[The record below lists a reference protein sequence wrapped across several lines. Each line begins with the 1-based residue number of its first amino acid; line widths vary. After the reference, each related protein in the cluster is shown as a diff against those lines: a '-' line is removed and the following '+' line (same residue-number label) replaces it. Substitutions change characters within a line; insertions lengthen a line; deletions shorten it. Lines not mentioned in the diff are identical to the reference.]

1 MGDGVRFTL
10 RALADALGATLDGD
24 PAAVVSGVAPL
35 ESAGPEDI
43 SFLTDSR
50 YLAAARA
57 SRAGAFLVPDG
68 APSLSAPVLRATAPR
83 LALIRLLRL
92 FHPEESVRPGIH
104 PRAAVAVEAYVD
116 PSASVGAFAVI
127 EANAVVRAGVQV
139 FPFVYVGAGAEIGED
154 ARLYPHVVVLDRV
167 RVGRRVIVHPGAV
180 LGADGFGYA
189 PDAGTYRK
197 IPQVGGVVIEDDVEI
212 GANTTIDRSTIGDT
226 VIRRGTKIDNL
237 VQIAHNVL
245 VGADSIIAAQAGVAG
260 SSRLGSGAMLGGQA
274 GVSDHVTL
282 GDGVVLAAGAAAIDD
297 IPEGGRY
304 LGFPARPAFEGKRI
318 WILEARLPELV
329 RRVRDLERRLEAIEQ
344 RTRESSPRDREP
356 R

>member
-1 MGDGVRFTL
+1 MGDGARFTL

-24 PAAVVSGVAPL
+24 PAVVVSGVAPL

-57 SRAGAFLVPDG
+57 SRAGAFLAPDG
-68 APSLSAPVLRATAPR
+68 APPLSAPVLRATAPR

-92 FHPEESVRPGIH
+92 FHPEESVHPGIH
-104 PRAAVAVEAYVD
+104 PRAAVAAEAYVD

-127 EANAVVRAGVQV
+127 EANAVVRAGVRV

-154 ARLYPHVVVLDRV
+154 TRLYPHVVVLDRV
-167 RVGRRVIVHPGAV
+167 RVGRRVIVHAGAV

-189 PDAGTYRK
+189 PDSGAYRK

-226 VIRRGTKIDNL
+226 VICRGTKIDNL

-245 VGADSIIAAQAGVAG
+245 VGADSIIAAQAGIAG
-260 SSRLGSGAMLGGQA
+260 SSRLGSGAVLGGQS

-282 GDGVVLAAGAAAIDD
+282 GADVALAAGAGAIAD
-297 IPEGGRY
+297 IPDSGRY
-304 LGFPARPAFEGKRI
+304 LGLPARPALQGKRI

-329 RRVRDLERRLEAIEQ
+329 RRVRDLERRLEAMEQ
-344 RTRESSPRDREP
+344 RTRESSPRDRES

>member
-50 YLAAARA
+50 HLAAARA

-68 APSLSAPVLRATAPR
+68 APPLSAPALRATAPR

-92 FHPEESVRPGIH
+92 FHPEESVPPGIH
-104 PRAAVAVEAYVD
+104 PRAAVAAEAYVD

-127 EANAVVRAGVQV
+127 EANAVVRAGVRV
-139 FPFVYVGAGAEIGED
+139 FPFVYVGAEAEIGED
-154 ARLYPHVVVLDRV
+154 TRLYPHVVVLDRV
-167 RVGRRVIVHPGAV
+167 RVGRRVIVHAGAV

-189 PDAGTYRK
+189 PDSGAYRK

-226 VIRRGTKIDNL
+226 VICRGTKVDNL

-245 VGADSIIAAQAGVAG
+245 VGADSIIAAQAGIAG
-260 SSRLGSGAMLGGQA
+260 SSRLGSGAVLGGQS
-274 GVSDHVTL
+274 GVADHVTL
-282 GDGVVLAAGAAAIDD
+282 GDGVVLAAGAGAVSD
-297 IPEGGRY
+297 IPDSGRY
-304 LGFPARPAFEGKRI
+304 LGRPARPALEGKRI
-318 WILEARLPELV
+318 WILEARLPEIV
-329 RRVRDLERRLEAIEQ
+329 RRVRDLERRLEVMEQ
-344 RTRESSPRDREP
+344 RTQESSRREREP